1 MRTTIDKAGR
11 LVIPRSLRGQVG
23 LIGGGEVELAVDG
36 AMIRVEP
43 VVGHELV
50 EEHGFLV
57 IPSVGI
63 GLDDEAVREMRN
75 ADQR

>member
-1 MRTTIDKAGR
+1 MRTTMDKAGR

-23 LIGGGEVELAVDG
+23 LIDGGEVELAVDG

-43 VVGHELV
+43 VAGQELA
-50 EEHGFLV
+50 EENGFLV
-57 IPSVGI
+57 IPSAGI
-63 GLDDEAVREMRN
+63 GLDDDEVRDLRN

>member
-11 LVIPRSLRGQVG
+11 LVIPRGLRSQVG
-23 LIGGGEVELAVDG
+23 LIDGGEVELVVDG

-43 VVGHELV
+43 TVGRELI
-50 EEHGFLV
+50 EEGGFLV
-57 IPSVGI
+57 IPSA
-63 GLDDEAVREMRN
+63 GLSIDDDTVREMRH